1 MNNILQV
8 TGLTKNH
15 AHLRA
20 LKGIDLSVGAGEIV
34 GLVGEN
40 GAGKSTLI
48 SLLAGVAQPD
58 QGTMTLCGDSFAPQ
72 NEQEARSAGVG
83 AVQQRFVM
91 DGSLTVAEAIAGL
104 GRRADGDREELLE
117 RAREV
122 LRDSG
127 ADLDPDAHIS
137 SLMRAEKALVEVLR
151 VRREDPHLVLM
162 DEVAATFNDHEVA
175 TVHGITRQLARQ
187 GRGVIYITHRIDEV
201 RSLAD
206 RVVVMREGAIKEEFV
221 PREVG
226 ADQIVF
232 SMLERALPERDR
244 PGGHDHPDAAL
255 SVRGLS
261 TDSGLSGV
269 DLTLKR
275 GEVLG
280 LTGLRRAGMNELVGA
295 LVGVHPGRYDQ
306 LQVSGEDVTIRT
318 PQDAVE
324 LGIGYLSD
332 NDDELNE
339 AHEESVARVLRS
351 DALDPDAGFVREVT
365 ALREVAAQVKALHI
379 KTHDIQG
386 QVGKL
391 SGGDQQKI
399 ALARWMSTDCDVLIL
414 NHPTRGIDVGAKG
427 DIYEMLTDLTSKG
440 TSVLLISSEMSELLQ
455 WCHRILVMRD
465 GRIVSEQSNDQAT
478 EDTLMAAVTGQEL
491 PTRAVR
497 KRRVAEVASV
507 EAAVQD

>member
-1 MNNILQV
+1 MENILQV

-20 LKGIDLSVGAGEIV
+20 LKGIDLTVGAGEIV

-48 SLLAGVAQPD
+48 SLLAGLSRPNG
-58 QGTMTLCGDSFAPQ
+58 GTMTLCGDKFAPQ
-72 NEQEARSAGVG
+72 NEQDARAAGVG
-83 AVQQRFVM
+83 AVQQRFAM
-91 DGSLTVAEAIAGL
+91 TGSLTVAEAIAGFER
-104 GRRADGDREELLE
+104 GAHGDRESLLE

-127 ADLDPDAHIS
+127 ADLDPEAHIS

-151 VRREDPHLVLM
+151 VRMEDPHLVLM

-175 TVHGITRQLARQ
+175 TVHAITRQLANQ

-206 RVVVMREGAIKEEFV
+206 RIVVMREGAIKEEFV

-232 SMLERALPERDR
+232 SMLERELPERDR
-244 PGGHDHPDAAL
+244 PSGHDHEDEAL

-261 TDSGLSGV
+261 TDSGLNGV

-295 LVGVHPGRYDQ
+295 LVGVHPGSYDQ
-306 LQVSGEDVTIRT
+306 LQVSGKDVSINSA
-318 PQDAVE
+318 QDAVA

-339 AHEESVARVLRS
+339 AHEESVARRLRN
-351 DALDPDAGFVREVT
+351 DDPDPDAGFIREVT
-365 ALREVAAQVKALHI
+365 ALREVVAQVKALHI

-399 ALARWMSTDCDVLIL
+399 ALARWMSTDCDILIL

-427 DIYEMLTDLTSKG
+427 DIYDMLTDLTSKG

-465 GRIVSEQSNDQAT
+465 GQIVSEQFNDQAT
-478 EDTLMAAVTGQEL
+478 EDTLMAAVTGEEL
-491 PTRAVR
+491 PARAVR
-497 KRRVAEVASV
+497 KCRVAEEMPLETPAH
-507 EAAVQD
+507 D

>member
-48 SLLAGVAQPD
+48 SLLSGVAQPD
-58 QGTMTLCGDSFAPQ
+58 RGAMTLCGDSFAPR
-72 NEQEARSAGVG
+72 NEQEARSAGVS
-83 AVQQRFVM
+83 AVHQRFVM

-104 GRRADGDREELLE
+104 GRGAEGDREELLE

-151 VRREDPHLVLM
+151 VRGEDPHLVLM

-261 TDSGLSGV
+261 TDSGLDNVG
-269 DLTLKR
+269 LTLKR

-295 LVGVHPGRYDQ
+295 LVGVHPGRYDL
-306 LQVSGEDVTIRT
+306 LQVSGRDATIRT

-351 DALDPDAGFVREVT
+351 DTPDPDAGFVREVT
-365 ALREVAAQVKALHI
+365 ALREVAAQVKALRI

-399 ALARWMSTDCDVLIL
+399 ALARWMSTDCDILIL

-427 DIYEMLTDLTSKG
+427 DIYDMLLELTSKG
-440 TSVLLISSEMSELLQ
+440 TSVLLISSEMTELLQ

-465 GRIVSEQSNDQAT
+465 GQIVSEQTNDQAT

-491 PTRAVR
+491 PARAVR
-497 KRRVAEVASV
+497 KRRVADAAPV
-507 EAAVQD
+507 EGAAQD

>member
-1 MNNILQV
+1 MENIVQV

-20 LKGIDLSVGAGEIV
+20 LKGIDLTVGAGEIV

-48 SLLAGVAQPD
+48 SLLAGAARPD
-58 QGTMTLCGDSFAPQ
+58 KGAMTLCGDNFAPQ
-72 NEQEARSAGVG
+72 NEQDARSAGVG
-83 AVQQRFVM
+83 AVQQRFAM
-91 DGSLTVAEAIAGL
+91 NGSLTVAEAIAGL
-104 GRRADGDREELLE
+104 GHGAQGERDEVLE

-122 LRDSG
+122 LRDAG
-127 ADLDPDAHIS
+127 VDLDPEAHIS

-151 VRREDPHLVLM
+151 VRMEDPQLVLM

-175 TVHGITRQLARQ
+175 TVHAITRQLARQ

-244 PGGHDHPDAAL
+244 PGGHDHDDEAL

-261 TDSGLSGV
+261 TDGGLSNV
-269 DLTLKR
+269 DLTLRR

-295 LVGVHPGRYDQ
+295 LVGVHPGQYEH
-306 LQVSGEDVTIRT
+306 LQVSGRDVSISSA
-318 PQDAVE
+318 QDAVE

-332 NDDELNE
+332 SDDELNE
-339 AHEESVARVLRS
+339 AHEESVARMLRN
-351 DALDPDAGFVREVT
+351 DDPDPDAGFIREVT
-365 ALREVAAQVKALHI
+365 ALREVVAQVKALHI

-399 ALARWMSTDCDVLIL
+399 ALARWMSTDCDILIL

-427 DIYEMLTDLTSKG
+427 DIYDMLTDLTSKG

-455 WCHRILVMRD
+455 WCHRILVMRE
-465 GRIVSEQSNDQAT
+465 GQIVSEQTNDQAT

-491 PTRAVR
+491 PSHAVR
-497 KRRVAEVASV
+497 KRHVADHAPA
-507 EAAVQD
+507 EAPAQD

>member
-1 MNNILQV
+1 MENILQV

-20 LKGIDLSVGAGEIV
+20 LKGIDLTVGAGEIV

-48 SLLAGVAQPD
+48 SLLAGLSRPNG
-58 QGTMTLCGDSFAPQ
+58 GTMTLCGDKFAPQ
-72 NEQEARSAGVG
+72 NEQDARAAGVG
-83 AVQQRFVM
+83 AVQQRFAM
-91 DGSLTVAEAIAGL
+91 TGSLTVAEAIAGFERGAHGNRESLL
-104 GRRADGDREELLE
+104 G

-127 ADLDPDAHIS
+127 ADLDPEAHIS

-151 VRREDPHLVLM
+151 VRMEDPRLVLM

-175 TVHGITRQLARQ
+175 TVHAITRQLANQ

-206 RVVVMREGAIKEEFV
+206 RIVVMREGAIKEEFV

-232 SMLERALPERDR
+232 SMLERELPERDR
-244 PGGHDHPDAAL
+244 PSGHDHEDEAL

-261 TDSGLSGV
+261 TDSGLNGV

-295 LVGVHPGRYDQ
+295 LVGVHPGSYDQ
-306 LQVSGEDVTIRT
+306 LQVSGKDVSINSA
-318 PQDAVE
+318 QDAVA

-339 AHEESVARVLRS
+339 AHEESVARRLRS
-351 DALDPDAGFVREVT
+351 DDPDPDAGFIREVT
-365 ALREVAAQVKALHI
+365 ALREVVAQVKALHI

-399 ALARWMSTDCDVLIL
+399 ALARWMSTDCDILIL

-427 DIYEMLTDLTSKG
+427 DIYDKLTDLTSKG

-465 GRIVSEQSNDQAT
+465 GQIVSEQFNDQAT
-478 EDTLMAAVTGQEL
+478 EDTLMAAVTGEEL
-491 PTRAVR
+491 PARAVR
-497 KRRVAEVASV
+497 KRRVAEEMPLETPAH
-507 EAAVQD
+507 D